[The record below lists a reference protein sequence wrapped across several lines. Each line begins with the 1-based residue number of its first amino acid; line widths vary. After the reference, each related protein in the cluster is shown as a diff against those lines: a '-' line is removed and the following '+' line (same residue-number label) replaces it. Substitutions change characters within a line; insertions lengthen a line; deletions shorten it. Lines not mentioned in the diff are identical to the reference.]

1 MPFLRGGIHFGHQ
14 GVGFFVPRAPEGRG
28 EELDKS
34 LMGRWLFICRVL
46 EGSISWTEIQD
57 LPLDE
62 IDYLHE
68 EAVEINA
75 KRNSDLRAA
84 KSKSRGRR

>member
-1 MPFLRGGIHFGHQ
+1 
-14 GVGFFVPRAPEGRG
+14 
-28 EELDKS
+28 
-34 LMGRWLFICRVL
+34 MGKWLFTCRVL

-62 IDYLHE
+62 IDYLHKQ
-68 EAVEINA
+68 ASEINA